1 MSTDAPLLLD
11 DKPANEVAHSISP
24 GAFQPGESKVV
35 QVDGASMRLDH
46 LGPMVINLD
55 GTVARISNWDA
66 MSEAERLNTLR
77 VLGRRN
83 RGRVEELAKA
93 QGFGD
98 GIVDADP
105 QAQACILSLCVDLF
119 YVCVLDG

>member
-1 MSTDAPLLLD
+1 S
-11 DKPANEVAHSISP
+11 V
-24 GAFQPGESKVV
+24 
-35 QVDGASMRLDH
+35 RLDH

-83 RGRVEELAKA
+83 RGRVEEL
-93 QGFGD
+93 
-98 GIVDADP
+98 
-105 QAQACILSLCVDLF
+105 
-119 YVCVLDG
+119 